1 MLFLA
6 EHNLSF
12 HGLVAKSVIQVV
24 DSVGVF
30 LSALGLHNYNR
41 LLALHL
47 QKSTGSSSFIFIT
60 KCPLNSILKH
70 LFCKI
75 FLGGMPPDPLA
86 LHATHADCGALHNK
100 FDLHLIQRAPLIFY
114 APAP

>member
-1 MLFLA
+1 MVI
-6 EHNLSF
+6 
-12 HGLVAKSVIQVV
+12 VAKSVIQMV

-60 KCPLNSILKH
+60 KCPQIQSQSTYFTN
-70 LFCKI
+70 
-75 FLGGMPPDPLA
+75 FLGACPQTPLA
-86 LHATHADCGALHNK
+86 LAC
-100 FDLHLIQRAPLIFY
+100 Y
-114 APAP
+114 AC